1 MLYARGDNLHNVIKT
16 SCGAINISE
25 ESLHVS
31 SHFINTKGK
40 MCNLQKLNC
49 LNNAETSITKIDS
62 CKLCM
67 QLMFLL
73 QFKKAFKTP
82 NYNLISYIIFLFFI
96 EIFFVKKKRNCMG

>member
-82 NYNLISYIIFLFFI
+82 I
-96 EIFFVKKKRNCMG
+96 